1 MQEEILTFKE
11 ACSFLKISHSTG
23 YAWIKASRLRASRT
37 GIGKKK
43 GDYRILKSDCI
54 AAVTDWGN
62 IQSADAFVTKKT
74 EHAPR
79 SLKSM
84 ELSTAFS
91 LSQVQKDLDGLLKQR
106 TTSKL
111 RRAEKS

>member
-37 GIGKKK
+37 GIDKEK

-54 AAVTDWGN
+54 AAITAWGS
-62 IQSADAFVTKKT
+62 IHSADAFVTKKT

-79 SLKSM
+79 AVNSI

-111 RRAEKS
+111 RRTEKS

>member
-23 YAWIKASRLRASRT
+23 YSWIKASRLRASRT

-54 AAVTDWGN
+54 TAITTWSNNQPFDV
-62 IQSADAFVTKKT
+62 SVTKGMGPASPPVK
-74 EHAPR
+74 EA
-79 SLKSM
+79 

-91 LSQVQKDLDGLLKQR
+91 LSQVQKDLDDLLKQR

-111 RRAEKS
+111 RRSKID

>member
-37 GIGKKK
+37 GIDKEK

-54 AAVTDWGN
+54 TAITDWGN

-74 EHAPR
+74 EHAPH
-79 SLKSM
+79 SVKSM